1 MDYFYFLIYLSIWY
15 GNNRR
20 GEMVEILILC
30 THGISDVVGSEINSN
45 RRLFSNH
52 GKGVL
57 FIFIDYILCFFF

>member
-1 MDYFYFLIYLSIWY
+1 
-15 GNNRR
+15 
-20 GEMVEILILC
+20 MVEILILC

-57 FIFIDYILCFFF
+57 FIFIDYILCFFFFNFFRLLII